1 MANVWLLN
9 ETIIELLT
17 DNYLSENFEHDTTFY
32 LFLSLNNT
40 LENSTVSYQRV

>member
-17 DNYLSENFEHDTTFY
+17 DNYLSENFEHDTILP
-32 LFLSLNNT
+32 LFIII
-40 LENSTVSYQRV
+40 QHI